1 MNQSSQ
7 DRIWGYLDGLLAPA
21 EQVQFEDWLRESSN
35 HREEFARVA
44 LLHDRL
50 RCLLGDASAAAKG
63 PSVNGPSVWE
73 APRPERLDPQ
83 TALGRLW
90 AWTAALTVL
99 AATLLVGLSLWQG
112 IGARELLAS
121 NSDLQR
127 VNNWSR
133 RLESR
138 SFRIHVLAD
147 RPESDREQ
155 RARARDQSKLLAPP
169 AKPPLDRALLHA
181 RGDDQFVLEREVPE
195 EGVFLTGS
203 DGMTGWAV
211 SPQGAVRTS
220 RDPNRFNRDVP
231 GHEHQLPL
239 NSLFA
244 NLDRVESAYRIQL
257 FPGADAEDSSA
268 QRPTSLLVAQKK
280 RGQRGPERIEV
291 TYESNSGRILGM
303 RIIEMPYGPRRLD
316 LELKLEAEGTL
327 APEFFQYE
335 SHHHRQLPIITED

>member
-1 MNQSSQ
+1 MNEPSQ
-7 DRIWGYLDGLLAPA
+7 VRIWGYLDGRLAPA
-21 EQVQFEDWLRESSN
+21 EQVKFEDWLRESSDN
-35 HREEFARVA
+35 RKEFARAA

-63 PSVNGPSVWE
+63 PSVNGPSVLKF
-73 APRPERLDPQ
+73 PRPKQSGPG
-83 TALGRLW
+83 TALGRIGTW
-90 AWTAALTVL
+90 AAAL
-99 AATLLVGLSLWQG
+99 AALVAMLWVGLSLWQG
-112 IGARELLAS
+112 FGARELLAS

-127 VNNWSR
+127 LNDWSR

-147 RPESDREQ
+147 RPESEKER
-155 RARARDQSKLLAPP
+155 RARSREPSVLPAPP
-169 AKPPLDRALLHA
+169 AKPSLDRALLHA
-181 RGDDQFVLEREVPE
+181 RGDDQFVLEREVPG

-220 RDPNRFNRDVP
+220 KDPNRFNRDVP

-244 NLDRVESAYRIQL
+244 NLGRVESAYRIQL
-257 FPGADAEDSSA
+257 FPGAAAEDHSA
-268 QRPTSLLVAQKK
+268 PRPTSLLVAQKK

-291 TYESNSGRILGM
+291 TYESSSGRILGM

-316 LELKLEAEGTL
+316 LELKLEEEGTL
-327 APEFFQYE
+327 APEFFRYE
-335 SHHHRQLPIITED
+335 SHHHRHQPIVTED